1 MPFYS
6 IVAGVF
12 GAFASVFGKLA
23 FSSDSLAVKY
33 VENKCQQFLTGIDAT
48 SQSQCSIVV
57 YIFRAIMFC
66 VMMGVNAVMLSSA
79 VRALHADGSLKS
91 TVMTTSV
98 NFVATAIFA
107 YLLFGEDLS
116 TTWWVGAVFIFF
128 GVYFVQKGKSIGM
141 DDGAKTKQE

>member
-6 IVAGVF
+6 IVAGFF

-33 VENKCQQFLTGIDAT
+33 IEDKCQQLLIDVDAT
-48 SQSQCSIVV
+48 SLSKCSIVV
-57 YIFRAIMFC
+57 YTFRAIMFC

-116 TTWWVGAVFIFF
+116 MTWWVGAAFIFF
-128 GVYFVQKGKSIGM
+128 GVYFVQKGKSAETS
-141 DDGAKTKQE
+141 DTVKAKDE